1 MLITHKK
8 IPIAATIPRDSSAA
22 TPVMFSCLN
31 SDHRDPLSPI
41 VIHIMR
47 LGPYLYLLERNPTW
61 SIYVGI

>member
-1 MLITHKK
+1 MLIIYKQ
-8 IPIAATIPRDSSAA
+8 IPVTILRYSSAA

-41 VIHIMR
+41 VINSIR

>member
-1 MLITHKK
+1 MLITYIK
-8 IPIAATIPRDSSAA
+8 IPVAATIPRDFSAA
-22 TPVMFSCLN
+22 KPVMFSCIN

-41 VIHIMR
+41 VINSMR